1 MDGGRDMKKL
11 AVVSEVFKF
20 LNIAFYRRHILM
32 IIIMTY
38 NGVCGGVESLF

>member
-20 LNIAFYRRHILM
+20 LNIAFLQETHTDDNNNDI
-32 IIIMTY
+32 
-38 NGVCGGVESLF
+38 